1 MEIFLTALVTV
12 LLYTPVLIRM
22 NNRISSVEDKLIN
35 IEKKLLQD
43 EGKIININQRDS

>member
-35 IEKKLLQD
+35 IKK
-43 EGKIININQRDS
+43 EIVTR